1 MCMKE
6 TAVAATTPLDTPSTR
21 AVAESGTLSQNG
33 LDLGSYQHIALLVNR
48 MQRKIP
54 MKVPHFPVFAITIS
68 LFY

>member
-6 TAVAATTPLDTPSTR
+6 TAVAATTRLITPSRR

-33 LDLGSYQHIALLVNR
+33 LDLSSYQHVALLVNR
-48 MQRKIP
+48 MQRKIH
-54 MKVPHFPVFAITIS
+54 MKVSHFQVFAITIS